1 MRFFCE
7 VKFCALSAQL
17 WPALS
22 SPKPHLHNVSLVCVE
37 TRYPALAQF
46 SLDRCLAAASF
57 KECLLLTPHRFDLP
71 GYIEQVLIPPINSV
85 EEYSAFMLRDLG
97 RYFQGKYV
105 LVVQWD
111 SFILDGQMWEP
122 AFLDYDY
129 IGAPWPHRPVAVG
142 NGGFSLR
149 SRRLVDTLA
158 ELDFDVVHPEDA
170 VICELRREE
179 LEERGIRFAPRAV
192 ADRFAMEMIEP
203 AGPTFG
209 FHGFNNFHYP
219 LDDASL
225 DAYLAICKLSTL
237 CSPAGRQLVRQLYRR
252 GRHAMALRVLRRRLA
267 GSPRQL
273 AETWRLAVHC
283 FYHWLVHALRGGKA
297 NGRP

>member
-1 MRFFCE
+1 MN
-7 VKFCALSAQL
+7 AQ
-17 WPALS
+17 
-22 SPKPHLHNVSLVCVE
+22 KPHLHNVSLVCVE
-37 TRYPALAQF
+37 TRYPALARF

-57 KECLLLTPHRFDLP
+57 KECLLLTPQRVDLP
-71 GYIEQVLIPPINSV
+71 DYIEQVLIPPITSI
-85 EEYSAFMLRDLG
+85 EDYSAFMLRDLG
-97 RYFQGKYV
+97 RYFHGKYV

-111 SFILDGQMWEP
+111 SFILDGQLWDP

-129 IGAPWPHRPVAVG
+129 IGAPWGHRPAAVAVG

-158 ELDFDVVHPEDA
+158 QMHFDVVHPEDA
-170 VICELRREE
+170 VICEWRRGE
-179 LEERGIRFAPRAV
+179 LEAQGICFAPRDV

-209 FHGFNNFHYP
+209 FHGFNNFHFP

-225 DAYLAICKLSTL
+225 DAYLALCTLGTL
-237 CSPAGRQLVRQLYRR
+237 CSPAGRQLVRQLYHR
-252 GRHAMALRVLRRRLA
+252 GRHRMAMRVLRRRLR

-273 AETWRLAVHC
+273 AETARLAVHC
-283 FYHWLVHALRGGKA
+283 LLHWM
-297 NGRP
+297 RP

>member
-1 MRFFCE
+1 
-7 VKFCALSAQL
+7 LT
-17 WPALS
+17 

-37 TRYPALAQF
+37 TRYPELAKF
-46 SLDRCLAAASF
+46 SLDRCLAAARF
-57 KECLLLTPHRFDLP
+57 RECLLLTPKRFDLP
-71 GYIEQVLIPPINSV
+71 DYIEQVLIPPINSV
-85 EEYSAFMLRDLG
+85 EEYSAFMLRDVG

-111 SFILDGQMWEP
+111 SFILDGQLWDA

-149 SRRLVDTLA
+149 SRRLVDAVAQLH
-158 ELDFDVVHPEDA
+158 FDVVHPEDA
-170 VICELRREE
+170 AICEWRRDD
-179 LEERGIRFAPRAV
+179 LEQRGIRFAPADV
-192 ADRFAMEMIEP
+192 AERFAMEMIQP

-219 LDDASL
+219 LEDASL
-225 DAYLAICKLSTL
+225 DAYLAMCTQGTL
-237 CSPAGRQLVRQLYRR
+237 CSPAGRQLVRQLYHR
-252 GRHAMALRVLRRRLA
+252 GRHAMAMRMLARRLT

-273 AETWRLAVHC
+273 AETARLAVHC
-283 FYHWLVHALRGGKA
+283 LYHWLVQAVKGGSTTA
-297 NGRP
+297 TR